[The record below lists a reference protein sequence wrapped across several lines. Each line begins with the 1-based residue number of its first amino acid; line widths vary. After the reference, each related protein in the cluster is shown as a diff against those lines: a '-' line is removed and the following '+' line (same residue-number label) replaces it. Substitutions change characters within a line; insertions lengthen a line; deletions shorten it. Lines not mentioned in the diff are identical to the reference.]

1 MIAKDKIVSWDSRIS
16 QHIEYRAEDRGA
28 FVVEGREIP
37 DFRVVLYVNGEWE
50 NEWDN
55 GWSERKATE
64 IADRLNN
71 TKEMA

>member
-1 MIAKDKIVSWDSRIS
+1 MK
-16 QHIEYRAEDRGA
+16 IEYRVEDRGA
-28 FVVEGREIP
+28 FVVEGQEIP

-55 GWSERKATE
+55 GWSEQKATE

-71 TKEMA
+71 RVAA